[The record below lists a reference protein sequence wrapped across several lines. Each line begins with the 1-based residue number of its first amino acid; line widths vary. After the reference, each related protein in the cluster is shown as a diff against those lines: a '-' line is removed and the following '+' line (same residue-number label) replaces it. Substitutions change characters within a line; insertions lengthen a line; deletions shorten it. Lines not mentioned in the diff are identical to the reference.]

1 MGPQSLQAGGPAFLQ
16 HAPVAA
22 TAFLQHLDSDSLPGF
37 KAAWGAAFAACRH
50 TSSPDAPKFSCCP
63 PSAHRPRIHPR
74 LGRPRPAPQPP
85 NRSQTQAA
93 AAMTVAQPPAEGTY
107 QPRSILVTGGA
118 GEEGRRRANSE
129 LGRPHCSNSLVPP
142 PPCRIA
148 GFIASWVVIK
158 LVQQQPQTKVR
169 AASGGAAPTAAS
181 QAAKSL

>member
-1 MGPQSLQAGGPAFLQ
+1 
-16 HAPVAA
+16 
-22 TAFLQHLDSDSLPGF
+22 
-37 KAAWGAAFAACRH
+37 
-50 TSSPDAPKFSCCP
+50 
-63 PSAHRPRIHPR
+63 
-74 LGRPRPAPQPP
+74 
-85 NRSQTQAA
+85 
-93 AAMTVAQPPAEGTY
+93 MTVAQPLPEGTY

-169 AASGGAAPTAAS
+169 AASGGAAPPPVSRTCS
-181 QAAKSL
+181 QPPQSRWGCRPCCSQLPLGWP